1 MRQKKPSGYTLKK
14 QDKEQDIHTIA
25 STSNGCL
32 ARWFSRHGKT
42 ANHCLTRVG
51 ERVELPKKEHN
62 TNNNSGQHRLCLACV
77 LKVSLFGA
85 RVAL

>member
-1 MRQKKPSGYTLKK
+1 MRQKKPSKGTATLKK
-14 QDKEQDIHTIA
+14 QDKEQDIHIQRL
-25 STSNGCL
+25 L
-32 ARWFSRHGKT
+32 ARCSLVSRHGKT

-62 TNNNSGQHRLCLACV
+62 NNNSGQHRLCLACV
-77 LKVSLFGA
+77 LKVLLFGA